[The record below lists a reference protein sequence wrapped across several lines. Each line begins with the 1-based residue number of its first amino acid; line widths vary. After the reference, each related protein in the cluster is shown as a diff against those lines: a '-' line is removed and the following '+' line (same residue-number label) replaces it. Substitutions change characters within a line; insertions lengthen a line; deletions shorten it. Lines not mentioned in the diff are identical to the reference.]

1 MSVIAWDGKTI
12 AADRQMI
19 SGDKRATCCKLVRL
33 PSGVIVGWTGTAECG
48 LVLLDWFNGKREWP
62 KFQEDKER
70 WTRLVVVDDKGVGFY
85 EQEPVRIPV
94 LDKFMAWGSGCDFAM
109 GALAMGATA
118 ERAVEI
124 ANLFCTT
131 CGMGVDV
138 FETLT

>member
-12 AADRQMI
+12 AADRQMT
-19 SGDKRATCCKLVRL
+19 SGDMGVTCCKLVRL
-33 PSGVIVGWTGTAECG
+33 PSRAIVGWTGTAECG
-48 LVLLDWFNGKREWP
+48 LVLLDWLNGKREWP

-70 WTRLVVVDDKGVGFY
+70 WTRLVMVDDKGVWFY
-85 EQEPVRIPV
+85 EQEPVPIQV
-94 LDKFMAWGSGCDFAM
+94 LDKFMAWGSGRDFAM

-124 ANLFCTT
+124 ANQFCVT

-138 FETLT
+138 FEILA